1 MGNFLKNIFGTSDE
15 NEGFVDYEEN
25 AGSYDTTSSA
35 VTNEEASF
43 SSDFGSSS
51 KSDSFGSSSKYI
63 SLHSAGIPKLTILK
77 PKSYEE
83 VMSDAVDLL
92 REGTIIILN
101 LNGIDSEISMRIV
114 DFMTGV
120 TAAFE
125 GRIKRIETFCYAAA
139 PKNVDWINNIED

>member
-1 MGNFLKNIFGTSDE
+1 MGNFFKNIFGTGDE

-25 AGSYDTTSSA
+25 SGSYDTTSNA
-35 VTNEEASF
+35 VTNEEAGF
-43 SSDFGSSS
+43 SDYSSS
-51 KSDSFGSSSKYI
+51 KSDSYGSSSKYI
-63 SLHSAGIPKLTILK
+63 NLHSAGIPKLTILK

-83 VMSDAVDLL
+83 VMSDAVELL

-101 LNGIDSEISMRIV
+101 LDDMSSDISMRIV

-125 GRIKRIETFCYAAA
+125 GRIKRIEAFCYAAA

>member
-1 MGNFLKNIFGTSDE
+1 MGNFFKNIFGTGDE
-15 NEGFVDYEEN
+15 NEGFVDYEDN
-25 AGSYDTTSSA
+25 SSYDTTSNA
-35 VTNEEASF
+35 VTNEEASYSDF
-43 SSDFGSSS
+43 SST
-51 KSDSFGSSSKYI
+51 KSDSYGSSSKYI
-63 SLHSAGIPKLTILK
+63 NLHSAGIPKLTILK

-83 VMSDAVDLL
+83 VMSDAVELL

-101 LNGIDSEISMRIV
+101 LNDISSDISMRIV

-125 GRIKRIETFCYAAA
+125 GRIKRIEAFCYAAA

>member
-1 MGNFLKNIFGTSDE
+1 MGNFFKNIFGTGDE
-15 NEGFVDYEEN
+15 NEGFVDYEDN
-25 AGSYDTTSSA
+25 NGSYDTTSNA
-35 VTNEEASF
+35 VTNEEASYSDF
-43 SSDFGSSS
+43 SST
-51 KSDSFGSSSKYI
+51 KSDSYGSSSKYI
-63 SLHSAGIPKLTILK
+63 NLHSAGIPKLTILK

-83 VMSDAVDLL
+83 VMSDAVELL

-101 LNGIDSEISMRIV
+101 LNDISSDISMRIV

-125 GRIKRIETFCYAAA
+125 GRIKRIEAFCYAAA

>member
-1 MGNFLKNIFGTSDE
+1 MGNFFKNIFGTGDE

-25 AGSYDTTSSA
+25 SGSYDTTSNA
-35 VTNEEASF
+35 VTNEEAGF
-43 SSDFGSSS
+43 SDYGSS
-51 KSDSFGSSSKYI
+51 KSDSYGSSSKYI
-63 SLHSAGIPKLTILK
+63 NLHSAGIPKLTILK

-83 VMSDAVDLL
+83 VMSDAVELL

-101 LNGIDSEISMRIV
+101 LNDISSDISMRIV

-125 GRIKRIETFCYAAA
+125 GRIKRIEAFCYAAA

>member
-1 MGNFLKNIFGTSDE
+1 MGNFFKNIFGTGDE

-25 AGSYDTTSSA
+25 SGSYDTTSNA
-35 VTNEEASF
+35 VTNEEAGF
-43 SSDFGSSS
+43 SDYSSS
-51 KSDSFGSSSKYI
+51 KSDSYGSSSKYI
-63 SLHSAGIPKLTILK
+63 NLHSAGIPKLTILK

-83 VMSDAVDLL
+83 VMSDAVELL

-101 LNGIDSEISMRIV
+101 LNDISSDISMRIV

-125 GRIKRIETFCYAAA
+125 GRIKRIEAFCYAAA

>member
-1 MGNFLKNIFGTSDE
+1 MGNFFKNIFGTGDE
-15 NEGFVDYEEN
+15 NEGFVDYEDN
-25 AGSYDTTSSA
+25 SGSYDTTSNA
-35 VTNEEASF
+35 VTNEEAGF
-43 SSDFGSSS
+43 SDYSSS
-51 KSDSFGSSSKYI
+51 KSDSYGSSSKYI
-63 SLHSAGIPKLTILK
+63 NLHSAGIPKLTILK

-83 VMSDAVDLL
+83 VMSDAVELL

-101 LNGIDSEISMRIV
+101 LNDISSDISMRIV

-125 GRIKRIETFCYAAA
+125 GRIKRIEAFCYAAA